1 MKCNVIR
8 KDGIMLEGMTKEQIE
23 NLLAS
28 EGVSEDLITSLVEIN
43 RRNPCKLWI
52 GDKNEYLDAES
63 VANGIYL
70 VKDDAYYQSLFDE
83 IESWNDLLDK
93 FTGKQVPALVET
105 IDNELAQF
113 RDENYKDPECVPW
126 ISQVSINLFPIPSN
140 ESRKFSWSGSY
151 QGTWNGMD
159 NHRVIGDIYINGLT
173 MFSNFHLTVTFEA
186 RSFVSG
192 QVTNEF
198 DVVGTENGQR
208 MNLSMDEIILNGGA
222 TGSGNYTLDYI
233 FNISMTGQF

>member
-52 GDKNEYLDAES
+52 GDKNEYPDAES

-83 IESWNDLLDK
+83 IESWNDLLNK
-93 FTGKQVPALVET
+93 FTGEQVPALVET
-105 IDNELAQF
+105 IDNELVQF
-113 RDENYKDPECVPW
+113 RDENYKDPECLASLDAF
-126 ISQVSINLFPIPSN
+126 IDLFPIPSN
-140 ESRKFSWSGSY
+140 KSRTFSWSGSY
-151 QGTWNGMD
+151 KGSWNGMD
-159 NHRVIGDIYINGLT
+159 NHRIVTYIYVRGLT
-173 MFSNFHLTVTFEA
+173 RFANFHLTVTFEA
-186 RSFVSG
+186 SSFVSG

-198 DVVGTENGQR
+198 DVVGTENGQQMILR
-208 MNLSMDEIILNGGA
+208 MDDVILNGGA
-222 TGSGNYTLDYI
+222 TGSGHYRLDYQYS
-233 FNISMTGQF
+233 ISMTGQF